1 MKAIN
6 YSKKNICLILT
17 YCVLLTTAC
26 NSGTSNKEPVYPQ
39 SSQFSENT
47 NQPETAPNTEPE
59 QTSSEEND
67 ITSPT
72 ELPEDNPSTDNF
84 YPDVDNFDLSAHVIS
99 IQEGFLEVLEI
110 TKMEDSNGNQVAVV
124 ERNDDYSAVGES
136 LSVYYTEDT
145 QFFFLNVDNITYETE
160 LVKANLSDIQKD
172 QLVRLWGSYDQNGF
186 HADAIAIFLLHD

>member
-99 IQEGFLEVLEI
+99 IQEGFLEV
-110 TKMEDSNGNQVAVV
+110 
-124 ERNDDYSAVGES
+124 
-136 LSVYYTEDT
+136 
-145 QFFFLNVDNITYETE
+145 
-160 LVKANLSDIQKD
+160 
-172 QLVRLWGSYDQNGF
+172 
-186 HADAIAIFLLHD
+186 